1 MELFF
6 YDWDPD
12 LFVLCT
18 RCAWM
23 TCYTAL
29 PLVSQYS
36 TDLEVVAT
44 RQDMLQC
51 AGKVREEDC
60 QQVNMDVMLESKY

>member
-1 MELFF
+1 
-6 YDWDPD
+6 
-12 LFVLCT
+12 
-18 RCAWM
+18 M